1 MRIENWELSHWP
13 DQPARVV
20 SSYNIYMQKISIVG
34 VPMDLGAD
42 RRGVD
47 MGPSALR
54 YANLNEK
61 LVALGYEVQDLGDL
75 GVIIPETR
83 HFGDPHAKY
92 LREIADA
99 CIHLAN
105 LALKIRLD
113 DRTPLV
119 LGGDHSIAVGTVSGV
134 AESFRREGKKI
145 GLMWFDAHAD
155 FNTPEISPSG
165 NVHGMPMAAIM
176 GYGPPELTQIFGFS
190 PKIAPE
196 HAVMIGIR
204 EVDAA
209 ERELVKKSGVR
220 VFTMKEIDR
229 RGIGAVMDEAISVV
243 TRETDGFAVTLDAD
257 FLDPYESPGVATPVR
272 GGADYREA
280 HLAMEMIA
288 DTKKMVSFEITEINP
303 ILDVQNKTAQFGT
316 ELILS
321 AFGKQIL

>member
-1 MRIENWELSHWP
+1 
-13 DQPARVV
+13 
-20 SSYNIYMQKISIVG
+20 MQKISIVG

-54 YANLNEK
+54 YADLNER
-61 LVALGYEVQDLGDL
+61 LQALGHEVHDLGDL
-75 GVIIPETR
+75 DVIIPETR
-83 HFGDPHAKY
+83 HFGDPKAKY

-99 CIHLAN
+99 CTHLAN
-105 LALKIRLD
+105 LVVQILQEG
-113 DRTPLV
+113 RTPLV
-119 LGGDHSIAVGTVSGV
+119 LGGDHSIAIGTVSGV
-134 AESFRREGKKI
+134 SECFRRSGKKI
-145 GLMWFDAHAD
+145 GLIWFDAHAD

-176 GYGPPELTQIFGFS
+176 GYGPVELTRIFGFS
-190 PKIAPE
+190 PKILPE
-196 HAVMIGIR
+196 NAVQIEIR
-204 EVDAA
+204 EVDQQ
-209 ERELVKKSGVR
+209 ERELVKKSGIR

-229 RGIGAVMDEAISVV
+229 RGIGAVMDEAVSIAS
-243 TRETDGFAVTLDAD
+243 RGTDGFAVTLDAD

-280 HLAMEMIA
+280 HLAMEMIS
-288 DTKKMVSFEITEINP
+288 DTRKMVSFEITEINP
-303 ILDVQNKTAQFGT
+303 ILDVHNKTAHFGM

>member
-1 MRIENWELSHWP
+1 M
-13 DQPARVV
+13 
-20 SSYNIYMQKISIVG
+20 KISIVG

-54 YANLNEK
+54 YADLNEK
-61 LVALGYEVQDLGDL
+61 LQSLGYEVQDLGDL
-75 GVIIPETR
+75 DVIIPETR

-99 CIHLAN
+99 CMHLAN
-105 LALKIRLD
+105 LVLEIHTN
-113 DRTPLV
+113 DRTPIV
-119 LGGDHSIAVGTVSGV
+119 LGGDHSIAVGTVSGM
-134 AESFRREGKKI
+134 AESFRRQKRKI

-155 FNTPEISPSG
+155 FNTPQISPSG

-176 GYGPPELTQIFGFS
+176 GYGPMELTQIFGFA
-190 PKIAPE
+190 PKIQPQ

-204 EVDAA
+204 EVDPQ

-229 RGIGAVMDEAISVV
+229 RGIGAVMDEALSIV
-243 TRETDGFAVTLDAD
+243 TKDTDGFSVTLDAD

-280 HLAMEMIA
+280 HLAMEMVA
-288 DTKKMVSFEITEINP
+288 DTKKMVSFEIAEINP
-303 ILDVQNKTAQFGT
+303 ILDVHNKTAHFGM

>member
-1 MRIENWELSHWP
+1 MS
-13 DQPARVV
+13 
-20 SSYNIYMQKISIVG
+20 KISIVG

-54 YANLNEK
+54 YADLNEK
-61 LVALGYEVQDLGDL
+61 LQALGYEVDDLGDL
-75 GVIIPETR
+75 DVIIPETR

-92 LREIADA
+92 LKEIADA
-99 CIHLAN
+99 CTHLAN
-105 LALKIRLD
+105 LVLEIHTD
-113 DRTPLV
+113 HRTPIV
-119 LGGDHSIAVGTVSGV
+119 LGGDHSIAVGTISGM
-134 AESFRREGKKI
+134 AESFRRQNTKI

-155 FNTPEISPSG
+155 FNTPQISPSG

-176 GYGPPELTQIFGFS
+176 GYGPIELTHIFGFS
-190 PKIAPE
+190 PKIQPE
-196 HAVMIGIR
+196 RAVMIGIR
-204 EVDAA
+204 EVDPQ
-209 ERELVKKSGVR
+209 ERELVKSSGVR

-229 RGIGAVMDEAISVV
+229 RGIGSVMDEALSIV
-243 TRETDGFAVTLDAD
+243 TKDTDGFSVTLDAD

-280 HLAMEMIA
+280 HLAMEMVA

-303 ILDVQNKTAQFGT
+303 ILDVHNKTAHFGM

>member
-1 MRIENWELSHWP
+1 MS
-13 DQPARVV
+13 D
-20 SSYNIYMQKISIVG
+20 ISIVG

-61 LVALGYEVQDLGDL
+61 LKELGHQVADLGDL
-75 GVIIPETR
+75 DVIIPETR
-83 HFGDPHAKY
+83 HFGDPRAKY
-92 LREIADA
+92 LREIVDA
-99 CIHLAN
+99 CGRLAN
-105 LALKIRLD
+105 LVLDIREAG
-113 DRTPLV
+113 RTPLV
-119 LGGDHSIAVGTVSGV
+119 LGGDHSIAVGTVAGMS
-134 AESFRREGKKI
+134 ESFRRQGKKI
-145 GLMWFDAHAD
+145 GLIWFDAHAD

-176 GYGPPELTQIFGFS
+176 GYGAKELTHIFGFS
-190 PKIAPE
+190 PKVQPE
-196 HAVMIGIR
+196 YAVMVGIR
-204 EVDAA
+204 EVDRD

-220 VFTMKEIDR
+220 VFTMKDIDR
-229 RGIGAVMDEAISVV
+229 RGIGAVMDDALSIV
-243 TRETDGFAVTLDAD
+243 TNGTDGFAATLDAD

-280 HLAMEMIA
+280 HLAMEMLA

-303 ILDVQNKTAQFGT
+303 ILDEHNKTAHFGM

>member
-1 MRIENWELSHWP
+1 MS
-13 DQPARVV
+13 
-20 SSYNIYMQKISIVG
+20 KISIVG

-54 YANLNEK
+54 YADLNEK
-61 LVALGYEVQDLGDL
+61 LQALGYEVDDLGDL
-75 GVIIPETR
+75 DVIIPETR
-83 HFGDPHAKY
+83 HFGDPQAKY
-92 LREIADA
+92 LKEIADA
-99 CIHLAN
+99 CTHLAN
-105 LALKIRLD
+105 LVLEIHTD
-113 DRTPLV
+113 HRTPIV
-119 LGGDHSIAVGTVSGV
+119 LGGDHSIAVGTMSGM
-134 AESFRREGKKI
+134 AESFRRQNGKI

-155 FNTPEISPSG
+155 FNTPQISPSG

-176 GYGPPELTQIFGFS
+176 GYGPIELTRIFGFS
-190 PKIAPE
+190 PKIQPE
-196 HAVMIGIR
+196 RAVMIGIR
-204 EVDAA
+204 EVDPQ
-209 ERELVKKSGVR
+209 ERELVKSSGVR

-229 RGIGAVMDEAISVV
+229 RGIGSVMDEALSIV
-243 TRETDGFAVTLDAD
+243 TKDTDGFSVTLDAD

-280 HLAMEMIA
+280 HLAMEMVA

-303 ILDVQNKTAQFGT
+303 ILDVHNKTAHFGM

>member
-1 MRIENWELSHWP
+1 MS
-13 DQPARVV
+13 
-20 SSYNIYMQKISIVG
+20 KISIVG

-54 YANLNEK
+54 YADLNEK
-61 LVALGYEVQDLGDL
+61 LQALGYEVDDLGDL
-75 GVIIPETR
+75 DVIIPETR

-92 LREIADA
+92 LKEIADA
-99 CIHLAN
+99 CTHLAN
-105 LALKIRLD
+105 LVLEIHTD
-113 DRTPLV
+113 HRTPVV
-119 LGGDHSIAVGTVSGV
+119 LGGDHSIAVGTISGM
-134 AESFRREGKKI
+134 AESFRRQNGKI

-155 FNTPEISPSG
+155 FNTPQISPSG

-176 GYGPPELTQIFGFS
+176 GYGPIELTHIFGFS
-190 PKIAPE
+190 PKIQPE
-196 HAVMIGIR
+196 RAVMIGIR
-204 EVDAA
+204 EVDPQ
-209 ERELVKKSGVR
+209 ERELVKSSGVR

-229 RGIGAVMDEAISVV
+229 RGIGSVMDEALSIV
-243 TRETDGFAVTLDAD
+243 TKDTDGFSVTLDAD

-280 HLAMEMIA
+280 HLAMEMVA

-303 ILDVQNKTAQFGT
+303 ILDVHNKTAHFGM

>member
-1 MRIENWELSHWP
+1 MS
-13 DQPARVV
+13 
-20 SSYNIYMQKISIVG
+20 KISIVG

-54 YANLNEK
+54 YADLNEK
-61 LVALGYEVQDLGDL
+61 LQALGYEVDDLGDL
-75 GVIIPETR
+75 DVIIPETR

-92 LREIADA
+92 LKEIADA
-99 CIHLAN
+99 CTHLAN
-105 LALKIRLD
+105 LVLEIHTD
-113 DRTPLV
+113 HRTPIV
-119 LGGDHSIAVGTVSGV
+119 LGGDHSIAVGTMSGM
-134 AESFRREGKKI
+134 AESFRRQNAKI

-155 FNTPEISPSG
+155 FNTPQISPSG

-176 GYGPPELTQIFGFS
+176 GYGPIELTRIFGFS
-190 PKIAPE
+190 PKIQPE
-196 HAVMIGIR
+196 RAVMIGIR
-204 EVDAA
+204 EVDPQ
-209 ERELVKKSGVR
+209 ERELVKSSGVR

-229 RGIGAVMDEAISVV
+229 RGIGSVMDEALSIV
-243 TRETDGFAVTLDAD
+243 TKDTDGFSVTLDAD

-280 HLAMEMIA
+280 HLAMEMVA
-288 DTKKMVSFEITEINP
+288 DTKKMVSFEIAEINP
-303 ILDVQNKTAQFGT
+303 ILDVQNKTAHFGM

>member
-1 MRIENWELSHWP
+1 
-13 DQPARVV
+13 
-20 SSYNIYMQKISIVG
+20 
-34 VPMDLGAD
+34 MDLGAD

-54 YANLNEK
+54 YADLNER
-61 LVALGYEVQDLGDL
+61 LQALGHDVHDMGDL
-75 GVIIPETR
+75 DVIIPETR
-83 HFGDPHAKY
+83 HFGDPKAKY
-92 LREIADA
+92 LKEIADA
-99 CIHLAN
+99 CTQLAN
-105 LALKIRLD
+105 LVLQIRLEG
-113 DRTPLV
+113 RTPLV

-134 AESFRREGKKI
+134 SECFRRSGKKI
-145 GLMWFDAHAD
+145 GLIWFDAHAD
-155 FNTPEISPSG
+155 FNTPDISPSG

-176 GYGPPELTQIFGFS
+176 GYGPVELTHIFGFS
-190 PKIAPE
+190 PKILPE
-196 HAVMIGIR
+196 HAVQIGIR
-204 EVDAA
+204 EVDPQ
-209 ERELVKKSGVR
+209 ERELVKKSGIR

-229 RGIGAVMDEAISVV
+229 RGIGAVMDEAVSIVS
-243 TRETDGFAVTLDAD
+243 RNTDGFAVTLDAD

-303 ILDVQNKTAQFGT
+303 ILDVQNKTAHFGM

>member
-1 MRIENWELSHWP
+1 MS
-13 DQPARVV
+13 
-20 SSYNIYMQKISIVG
+20 KISIVG

-54 YANLNEK
+54 YADLNER
-61 LVALGYEVQDLGDL
+61 LQALGYEVDDLGDL
-75 GVIIPETR
+75 DVIIPETR
-83 HFGDPHAKY
+83 HFGDPRAKY
-92 LREIADA
+92 LKEIADA
-99 CIHLAN
+99 CTHLAN
-105 LALKIRLD
+105 LVLEIHTD
-113 DRTPLV
+113 HRTPIV
-119 LGGDHSIAVGTVSGV
+119 LGGDHSIAVGTISGM
-134 AESFRREGKKI
+134 AESFRRQNGKI

-165 NVHGMPMAAIM
+165 NVHGMPLAAIM
-176 GYGPPELTQIFGFS
+176 GYGPIELTRIFGFS
-190 PKIAPE
+190 PKIQPE
-196 HAVMIGIR
+196 RAVMIGIR
-204 EVDAA
+204 EVDPQ
-209 ERELVKKSGVR
+209 ERELVKSSGVR

-229 RGIGAVMDEAISVV
+229 RGIGSVMDEALSIV
-243 TRETDGFAVTLDAD
+243 TKDTDGFSVTLDAD

-280 HLAMEMIA
+280 HLAMEMVA

-303 ILDVQNKTAQFGT
+303 ILDVQNKTAHFGM

>member
-1 MRIENWELSHWP
+1 
-13 DQPARVV
+13 
-20 SSYNIYMQKISIVG
+20 
-34 VPMDLGAD
+34 MDLGAD

-54 YANLNEK
+54 YADLNER
-61 LVALGYEVQDLGDL
+61 LQALGHEVHDMGDL
-75 GVIIPETR
+75 DVIIPETR
-83 HFGDPHAKY
+83 HFGDPKAKY

-99 CIHLAN
+99 CTHLAN
-105 LALKIRLD
+105 LVLQIRQEG
-113 DRTPLV
+113 RTPLV
-119 LGGDHSIAVGTVSGV
+119 LGGDHSIAIGTVSGV
-134 AESFRREGKKI
+134 SECFRRSGKKI
-145 GLMWFDAHAD
+145 GLIWFDAHAD

-176 GYGPPELTQIFGFS
+176 GYGPAELTRIFGFS
-190 PKIAPE
+190 PKILPE
-196 HAVMIGIR
+196 HAVQIGIR
-204 EVDAA
+204 EVDQK
-209 ERELVKKSGVR
+209 ERELVKKSGIR

-229 RGIGAVMDEAISVV
+229 RGIGAVMDEALSIVS
-243 TRETDGFAVTLDAD
+243 RDTDGFAVTLDAD

-303 ILDVQNKTAQFGT
+303 ILDVQNKTAHFGM

>member
-1 MRIENWELSHWP
+1 
-13 DQPARVV
+13 
-20 SSYNIYMQKISIVG
+20 MQKISIVG

-54 YANLNEK
+54 YADLNER
-61 LVALGYEVQDLGDL
+61 LQALGHEVHDMGDL
-75 GVIIPETR
+75 DVIIPETR
-83 HFGDPHAKY
+83 HFGDPKAKY
-92 LREIADA
+92 LKEIADA
-99 CIHLAN
+99 CTHLAN
-105 LALKIRLD
+105 LVLQICQEG
-113 DRTPLV
+113 RTPLV
-119 LGGDHSIAVGTVSGV
+119 LGGDHSIAIGTVSGV
-134 AESFRREGKKI
+134 SECFRRSTKKI
-145 GLMWFDAHAD
+145 GLIWFDAHAD

-176 GYGPPELTQIFGFS
+176 GYGPAELTRIFGFS
-190 PKIAPE
+190 PKILPE
-196 HAVMIGIR
+196 HAVQIGIR
-204 EVDAA
+204 EVDQR
-209 ERELVKKSGVR
+209 ERELVKKSGIR

-229 RGIGAVMDEAISVV
+229 RGIGAVMDEALSIVNKD
-243 TRETDGFAVTLDAD
+243 TDGFAVTLDAD

-303 ILDVQNKTAQFGT
+303 ILDVQNKTAHFGM

>member
-1 MRIENWELSHWP
+1 MR
-13 DQPARVV
+13 
-20 SSYNIYMQKISIVG
+20 KISIVG

-54 YANLNEK
+54 YADLNEK
-61 LVALGYEVQDLGDL
+61 LCALGHEVEDLGDL
-75 GVIIPETR
+75 DVIIPETR
-83 HFGDPHAKY
+83 HFGDPRAKY
-92 LREIADA
+92 LKEIADA
-99 CIHLAN
+99 CTHLGN
-105 LALKIRLD
+105 LVLEILQQG
-113 DRTPLV
+113 RTPLV

-134 AESFRREGKKI
+134 AEHFRRQKQKI
-145 GLMWFDAHAD
+145 GLLWFDAHAD

-165 NVHGMPMAAIM
+165 NVHGMPMASIM
-176 GYGPPELTQIFGFS
+176 GYGPIELTQIFGFA
-190 PKIAPE
+190 PKIQPE
-196 HAVMIGIR
+196 NAVQIGIR
-204 EVDAA
+204 EVDPQ
-209 ERELVKKSGVR
+209 ERELVKRSGVR
-220 VFTMKEIDR
+220 VFTMKDIDR
-229 RGIGAVMDEAISVV
+229 RGIGAVMDEAISIV
-243 TRETDGFAVTLDAD
+243 TKGTDGYAVTLDAD

-303 ILDVQNKTAQFGT
+303 ILDVHNKTAHFGM

>member
-1 MRIENWELSHWP
+1 
-13 DQPARVV
+13 
-20 SSYNIYMQKISIVG
+20 MQKVSIVG

-54 YANLNEK
+54 YADLNERLK
-61 LVALGYEVQDLGDL
+61 SLGYEVEDLGDL
-75 GVIIPETR
+75 DVIIPETR
-83 HFGDPHAKY
+83 HFGDPRAKY
-92 LREIADA
+92 LREITDA
-99 CIHLAN
+99 CVHLAN
-105 LALKIRLD
+105 LVLGIRQQGH
-113 DRTPLV
+113 TPLV

-134 AESFRREGKKI
+134 AESFRRNGKKL
-145 GLMWFDAHAD
+145 GLLWFDAHAD

-176 GYGPPELTQIFGFS
+176 GYGPAELTKIFGFS
-190 PKIAPE
+190 PKIQPQ
-196 HAVMIGIR
+196 HAVQIGIR
-204 EVDAA
+204 EVDPD
-209 ERELVKKSGVR
+209 ERQLVKDSGIR
-220 VFTMKEIDR
+220 VFTMKDIDR
-229 RGIGAVMDEAISVV
+229 RGIGSVMDEALSIVS
-243 TRETDGFAVTLDAD
+243 TGTDGFAVTLDAD

-288 DTKKMVSFEITEINP
+288 DTQKMASFEITEINP
-303 ILDVQNKTAQFGT
+303 ILDVQNKTAHFGM